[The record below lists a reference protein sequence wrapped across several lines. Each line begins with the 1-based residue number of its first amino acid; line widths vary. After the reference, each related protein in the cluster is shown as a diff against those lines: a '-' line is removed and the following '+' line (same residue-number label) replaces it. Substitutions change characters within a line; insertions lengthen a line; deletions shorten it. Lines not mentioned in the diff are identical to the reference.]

1 MKPSNVLKIS
11 TLNQEWYDKDG
22 VLLHACFQLLV
33 NFIHEETSFIN
44 KDIEDFI
51 DWEENENRKLAKQE
65 MLFLYDWWQKY
76 NSEEFRSLPNWED
89 DELENEMLKRLIDVR
104 WAMWT

>member
-1 MKPSNVLKIS
+1 MKPSNVLKID

-22 VLLHACFQLLV
+22 VLLHACFQVLV
-33 NFIHEETSFIN
+33 NFIHEETN
-44 KDIEDFI
+44 FI
-51 DWEENENRKLAKQE
+51 DKNADNWVDWESDEKLQFAKQE

-76 NSEEFRSLPNWED
+76 NSEAVRSLPNWEND
-89 DELENEMLKRLIDVR
+89 KLENEMLKRLIDVR